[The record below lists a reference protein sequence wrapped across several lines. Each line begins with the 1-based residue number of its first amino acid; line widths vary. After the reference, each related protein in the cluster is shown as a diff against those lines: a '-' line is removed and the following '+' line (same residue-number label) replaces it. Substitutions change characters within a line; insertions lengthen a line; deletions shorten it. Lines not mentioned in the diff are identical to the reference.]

1 MKKIEA
7 PIIAIDAQIGTI
19 PIKTKLIGG
28 FKAVS
33 EDKNVYRPHL
43 SLAV

>member
-1 MKKIEA
+1 METIDV
-7 PIIAIDAQIGTI
+7 PIIAIDADRNITYE
-19 PIKTKLIGG
+19 TKLLGG